1 MLRTSETETEIL
13 LGNKQLLGI
22 FFLVA
27 VLIGVAFGGG
37 YMLGRGATGKKASGP
52 DNAASSAVSPRDTAA
67 PSPATPAG
75 GETRTVSPPEA
86 IAPDASTPGDQ
97 ASEQPVLGSPRHRTA
112 GKAEA
117 APQEAAAPADASPKF
132 VPQSGQEFLQVAAV
146 PRSEALSVADV
157 LRKKGFRAHA
167 VPVPGN
173 VKLYR
178 VIVGPLRDVADL
190 SSTREELR
198 RTGFGKVIVQ
208 KY

>member
-1 MLRTSETETEIL
+1 MLRSSETETEIL

-37 YMLGRGATGKKASGP
+37 YMLGRGSGGKKAAGP
-52 DNAASSAVSPRDTAA
+52 AVTSVNSKDTAA
-67 PSPATPAG
+67 PSPANPAG

-86 IAPDASTPGDQ
+86 IAPDTNTPSDQ
-97 ASEQPVLGSPRHRTA
+97 PSETPALGSPKHRTA
-112 GKAEA
+112 AKAEA
-117 APQEAAAPADASPKF
+117 ALPEVAAPADASPNF
-132 VPQSGQEFLQVAAV
+132 LPQSGQEFLQVAAV
-146 PRSEALSVADV
+146 PRNEALSVADV

-198 RTGFGKVIVQ
+198 KTGFGKVIVQ

>member
-1 MLRTSETETEIL
+1 MLRSSESETEIL

-37 YMLGRGATGKKASGP
+37 YMLGRGAGDKKVAGP
-52 DNAASSAVSPRDTAA
+52 VPIPVKDTAA
-67 PSPATPAG
+67 ATAANPTG
-75 GETRTVSPPEA
+75 GETRTVSPSDSA
-86 IAPDASTPGDQ
+86 LPDGVSEQ
-97 ASEQPVLGSPRHRTA
+97 AAEQPVLGSPKHA
-112 GKAEA
+112 NPAH
-117 APQEAAAPADASPKF
+117 ADAPPPQIATPAANSSNF
-132 VPQSGQEFLQVAAV
+132 APQSGQEFLQVAAV

-167 VPVPGN
+167 VPVPTN
-173 VKLYR
+173 TKLYR
-178 VIVGPLRDVADL
+178 VIVGPVRDVADL

-198 RTGFGKVIVQ
+198 KTGFGKVIVQ

>member
-1 MLRTSETETEIL
+1 MLRSSESETEIL

-37 YMLGRGATGKKASGP
+37 YMLGRGAGDKKVASTP
-52 DNAASSAVSPRDTAA
+52 PAPVKDAAVPTAA
-67 PSPATPAG
+67 NPTG
-75 GETRTVSPPEA
+75 GETRTVSPSDSALPEA
-86 IAPDASTPGDQ
+86 NTSEQ
-97 ASEQPVLGSPRHRTA
+97 ASEQPVLGSRKHANP
-112 GKAEA
+112 
-117 APQEAAAPADASPKF
+117 APAEVQSPQMATEAGNPTNF
-132 VPQSGQEFLQVAAV
+132 APQSGQEFLQVAAV

-167 VPVPGN
+167 VPVPTN
-173 VKLYR
+173 AKLYR
-178 VIVGPLRDVADL
+178 VIVGPVRDVADL

-198 RTGFGKVIVQ
+198 KTGFGKVIVQ

>member
-1 MLRTSETETEIL
+1 MLRSSESETEIL

-27 VLIGVAFGGG
+27 VLIGIAFGGG
-37 YMLGRGATGKKASGP
+37 YMLGRGAADKKAAGP
-52 DNAASSAVSPRDTAA
+52 AITAKEAA
-67 PSPATPAG
+67 PPGAANPTG
-75 GETRTVSPPEA
+75 GETRTVSPPDPVTA
-86 IAPDASTPGDQ
+86 DANTPSDQ
-97 ASEQPVLGSPRHRTA
+97 PSEQPALGTPRHRAA
-112 GKAEA
+112 GSSET
-117 APQEAAAPADASPKF
+117 PLPENGAPADSSTKF
-132 VPQSGQEFLQVAAV
+132 LPQTGQEFLQVAAV
-146 PRSEALSVADV
+146 PRNEALSVADV

-198 RTGFGKVIVQ
+198 KTGFGKVIVQ
-208 KY
+208 RY

>member
-1 MLRTSETETEIL
+1 MLRSSETETEIL

-22 FFLVA
+22 FFLAA
-27 VLIGVAFGGG
+27 VLIGAAFGGG
-37 YMLGRGATGKKASGP
+37 YMLGRGAGGKKTASP
-52 DNAASSAVSPRDTAA
+52 AVSGALNSKDTAA
-67 PSPATPAG
+67 TSPANPAG

-86 IAPDASTPGDQ
+86 IAPDTSNPSDQ
-97 ASEQPVLGSPRHRTA
+97 PSEPPALGSPKHRTA
-112 GKAEA
+112 AKVDA
-117 APQEAAAPADASPKF
+117 ALPEVAAPADASPKF
-132 VPQSGQEFLQVAAV
+132 LPQSGQEFLQVAAV
-146 PRSEALSVADV
+146 PRNEALSVADV
-157 LRKKGFRAHA
+157 LRKKGFQAHA

-198 RTGFGKVIVQ
+198 KTGFGKVIVQ